1 MASSCKKRRFRDPQ
15 RAERSI
21 DNVRNAIPQT
31 TRYKNRWGVRIFENW
46 QSGRENKAVMCESN
60 PFSLDLQNLQNLET
74 ELCSMTARTL
84 NFWLIKFVQE
94 VCDKDGKPSPG
105 RTVYQII
112 CSLKRHLD
120 ENGRAE
126 ANMLNA
132 NNHCFQ
138 TFRRVLDSE
147 MKATHWE
154 GESLAE
160 NRTRREKEAITDDEE
175 GLLWSEGLLGDKT
188 VQSLVYTIYFYIGKI
203 FGLRACEHRQLRL
216 SNPVIENNKICYRE
230 NISKTFHGGLKDL
243 KKKPR
248 IVTHYCHE
256 DEESVHEPCLVQ
268 MFQQYIS
275 LVSELP
281 KINESFYF
289 RPSKTAYKFENAPV

>member
-1 MASSCKKRRFRDPQ
+1 MASSYKKRRFRDPQ
-15 RAERSI
+15 SVERSI

-31 TRYKNRWGVRIFENW
+31 TRYKNRWGVRIFEDW

-94 VCDKDGKPSPG
+94 VCDKDGKPWPYPG

-120 ENGRAE
+120 KNGRAE

-132 NNHCFQ
+132 NNHWS

-147 MKATHWE
+147 MKATHRE
-154 GESLAE
+154 GES
-160 NRTRREKEAITDDEE
+160 RTRREKEAITDDEE
-175 GLLWSEGLLGDKT
+175 
-188 VQSLVYTIYFYIGKI
+188 
-203 FGLRACEHRQLRL
+203 
-216 SNPVIENNKICYRE
+216 
-230 NISKTFHGGLKDL
+230 
-243 KKKPR
+243 
-248 IVTHYCHE
+248 
-256 DEESVHEPCLVQ
+256 
-268 MFQQYIS
+268 
-275 LVSELP
+275 
-281 KINESFYF
+281 
-289 RPSKTAYKFENAPV
+289 